1 MLECDYLIVGAGAS
15 GMIFAD
21 ELLTHT
27 DADIIIVDRQDR
39 PGGHWNHAYP
49 FVALHQPSA
58 FYGAG
63 SMDLGANRIAASG
76 VNAGLYEQ
84 ASGLEVSS
92 YFEKLMRDRFLPSGR
107 VRFFPMSDY
116 EGNWQDNH
124 RICAR
129 LSGREQSVTVRKR
142 IVSTNR
148 NSGSTPATHT
158 RNFLTIK
165 ADVATPG
172 ELPGK
177 AAGYEHFAVLGA
189 GKTSMDVL
197 LWLLDNDVSPDR
209 ITWFAP
215 RDSWLTNRETVQP
228 GDRHR
233 KRMLQSQL
241 NKLTAY
247 AEAQHLDDMF
257 SRLEANEEIF
267 RIDPDVKPSMHYGA
281 TVSPGELRQLR
292 KICNVVRMGRVEC
305 VEGSNVKLERGRVQ
319 MPYDTLFVDCTA
331 RGLKYRPACD
341 VFNGRL
347 ITLQMI
353 RRSLVSLSAAATA
366 FVEAHYADDEARNR
380 ICRPIP
386 YGDQLSSWIGCALVD
401 LEAQELWAGEADL
414 RAWLRTHRLMG
425 AGIGVAS
432 TPDPDLKSLARS
444 ISDMKPRAI
453 ERLRLLAGGGRYE
466 PPLKQ
471 AA

>member
-1 MLECDYLIVGAGAS
+1 MLECDYLIVGAGTS
-15 GMIFAD
+15 GMVFAD
-21 ELLTHT
+21 ELLTQT

-63 SMDLGANRIAASG
+63 SMELGANRIASTG

-84 ASGLEVSS
+84 ASGLEVSG

-107 VRFFPMSDY
+107 VRYFPMSDY

-129 LSGREQSVTVRKR
+129 LSHREQKVHVRR
-142 IVSTNR
+142 RTVSTDR
-148 NSGSTPATHT
+148 YSVSTPATHT
-158 RNFLTIK
+158 RNFLAIR
-165 ADVATPG
+165 AALATPG

-177 AAGYEHFAVLGA
+177 ATGYEHFAVLGA

-228 GDRHR
+228 GERHR

-241 NKLTAY
+241 NKLTSY
-247 AEAQHLDDMF
+247 AQAEDLDDMF
-257 SRLEANEEIF
+257 ARLEESEEIY
-267 RIDPDVKPSMHYGA
+267 RIYPDVKPTMHYGA
-281 TVSPGELRQLR
+281 TVSLGELLQLR
-292 KICNVVRMGRVEC
+292 KIRNVVRMGRVQC
-305 VEGSNVKLERGRVQ
+305 IEGSSVKLEQGKYD

-331 RGLKYRPACD
+331 RGLKYRPPCD
-341 VFNGRL
+341 VFDGKR
-347 ITLQMI
+347 ITLQMV

-366 FVEAHYADDEARNR
+366 FVEARYNDDEVRNR

-401 LEAQELWAGEADL
+401 LEAQELWAGEAEL

-425 AGIGVAS
+425 AGIGAS
-432 TPDPDLKSLARS
+432 SAPDPDMKSLARS
-444 ISDMKPRAI
+444 ISEMKPHAI
-453 ERLRLLAGGGRYE
+453 ERLRLLMDGGTYD
-466 PPLKQ
+466 PPLRR

>member
-21 ELLTHT
+21 ELLTQT

-63 SMDLGANRIAASG
+63 SMELGANRIASTG
-76 VNAGLYEQ
+76 INAGLYEQ
-84 ASGLEVSS
+84 ASGLEVSA
-92 YFEKLMRDRFLPSGR
+92 YFERLMRERFLPSGR
-107 VRFFPMSDY
+107 VRFFPMTDY
-116 EGNWQDNH
+116 EGDWQDNH

-129 LSGREQSVTVRKR
+129 LSPSEQGVTVRKR
-142 IVSTNR
+142 VVSTDRYNV
-148 NSGSTPATHT
+148 STPATHT
-158 RNFLTIK
+158 RNFLTVK
-165 ADVATPG
+165 AAIATPG
-172 ELPGK
+172 ELPRK
-177 AAGYEHFAVLGA
+177 AVGYEHFAVLGA

-209 ITWFAP
+209 ITWFVP

-228 GDRHR
+228 GDLHR

-247 AEAQHLDDMF
+247 AEAQDLDDMF
-257 SRLEANEEIF
+257 SRLEASEEIF
-267 RIDPDVKPSMHYGA
+267 RIDPDVQPSMHYGA
-281 TVSPGELRQLR
+281 TVSPGELHQLR
-292 KICNVVRMGRVEC
+292 KIRNVVRMGRVEC
-305 VEGSNVKLERGRVQ
+305 IEGSSVRLERGRVRT
-319 MPYDTLFVDCTA
+319 PHDTLFIDCTA
-331 RGLKYRPACD
+331 RGLNYRPVCD
-341 VFNGRL
+341 VFNGKR
-347 ITLQMI
+347 ITLQMV

-366 FVEAHYADDEARNR
+366 FVEARYADDESRNR

-386 YGDQLSSWIGCALVD
+386 YGDQLSSWIPCALVD
-401 LEAQELWAGEADL
+401 LEAQELWAREPEL

-425 AGIGVAS
+425 AGIGSAS

-444 ISDMKPRAI
+444 IADLKPMAI
-453 ERLRLLAGGGRYE
+453 ERLRLLSGGGVYD
-466 PPLKQ
+466 PPVRR

>member
-1 MLECDYLIVGAGAS
+1 MLECDYLIIGAGAS

-21 ELLTHT
+21 ELLTQT

-63 SMDLGANRIAASG
+63 SMELGVNRIASTG

-84 ASGLEVSS
+84 ASGLEVSA
-92 YFEKLMRDRFLPSGR
+92 YFERLMRDRFLPSGR

-116 EGNWQDNH
+116 EGDRQDNH

-129 LSGREQSVTVRKR
+129 LSSREERVTVRKR
-142 IVSTNR
+142 VVSTNYC
-148 NSGSTPATHT
+148 SGATPATHT
-158 RNFLTIK
+158 PNFLAVK
-165 ADVATPG
+165 AAIATPG
-172 ELPGK
+172 ELPCK
-177 AAGYEHFAVLGA
+177 ATGYEHFAVLGA

-228 GDRHR
+228 GDLHR

-247 AEAQHLDDMF
+247 AEARDLDDMF
-257 SRLEANEEIF
+257 SRLEESEEIF
-267 RIDPDVKPSMHYGA
+267 RIYPDVKPTMHYGA

-292 KICNVVRMGRVEC
+292 TIRNVIRMGRVEC
-305 VEGSNVKLERGRVQ
+305 IEGSSVKLERGRVE

-331 RGLKYRPACD
+331 RGLRYRAPCD
-341 VFNGRL
+341 VFNGKH
-347 ITLQMI
+347 ITLQMV

-366 FVEAHYADDEARNR
+366 FVEARYEDDAVRNR

-386 YGDQLSSWIGCALVD
+386 YGDQLASWISCALVD
-401 LEAQELWAGEADL
+401 LEAQELWAGEAEL

-425 AGIGVAS
+425 ARIGTAAA
-432 TPDPDLKSLARS
+432 PDPDLKSLARS
-444 ISDMKPRAI
+444 IADMRPLAV
-453 ERLRLLAGGGRYE
+453 ERLRLLSGDGIYD
-466 PPLKQ
+466 PPLMR